1 MTTWSVVTDTQ
12 IEQRLLAFA
21 YTTDAKL
28 TAPALAYFAPCS
40 IADANRVL
48 DALAAK
54 ETLRLEVEDDGTCVY
69 HMPGRQKLGQPEP
82 VLKPAIVRPAPERR
96 MTSLSPLIA
105 ALLTVF
111 IPGAGHVYAGRIL
124 SAIGWFMLVGI
135 GYILIVPGLLLHFAA
150 ALSAARAAR
159 YNEATRLLTA
169 GTTSVA

>member
-1 MTTWSVVTDTQ
+1 MTDTQ

-82 VLKPAIVRPAPERR
+82 VLKPAIIREPERR
-96 MTSLSPLIA
+96 MSSMSPLVA

-159 YNEATRLLTA
+159 YNDATRLLTR
-169 GTTSVA
+169 GTTSLA